1 MFSNPKTLGPLL
13 KGIVEGSNIEVVI
26 RALTGDPRM
35 IVEASKRIVTTIVT
49 AIRSKIKE
57 RRKDV
62 EAEAQKELQSAG
74 EGAVIDDETSD
85 AAKAAAS
92 EDAKGVADAIE
103 GFFDDGIG
111 F

>member
-1 MFSNPKTLGPLL
+1 
-13 KGIVEGSNIEVVI
+13 
-26 RALTGDPRM
+26 M
-35 IVEASKRIVTTIVT
+35 IIEASKRIVTTIVT